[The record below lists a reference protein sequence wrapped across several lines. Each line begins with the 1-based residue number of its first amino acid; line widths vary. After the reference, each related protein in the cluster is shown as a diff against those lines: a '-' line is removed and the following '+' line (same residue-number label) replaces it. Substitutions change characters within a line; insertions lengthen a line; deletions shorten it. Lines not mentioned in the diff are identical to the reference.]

1 MVDRVRSTPDVEEVK
16 EAVIAS
22 SSCEFSSRV
31 EFLPTGNA
39 MWNLISSGRVN
50 GGNPRARVIN
60 IVGDGSSGKTLVAL
74 EFLAAV
80 FHAHTEALK
89 SNIYGTPKRIR
100 LIYTNAEGVM
110 DFNVENMYG
119 PEFYAAIDWR
129 PHDTVE
135 KFGADFFDEISKY
148 KKGDLVIWV
157 VDSWDALDSDEDKK
171 KFEDDIKKAIKRKDK
186 PPTDAELKADKGS
199 YNLGKQKYASKRF
212 FKKVCAD
219 VHNAQADVTLVI
231 ISQVKQKIGVTF
243 GEKRT
248 RTGGDAL
255 NYYTH
260 LVVWLSEIEKMK
272 MQRLGHERVY
282 GIRVRAKVK
291 RSKVWK
297 PFREADFK
305 ILFDYGIDDVGS
317 MMDWYFGPK
326 KDPVQWMGESFKRAD
341 LYEIFHSDA
350 EQREYLKIA
359 IQEIWDDVESRVTPT
374 RRKYEVT
381 E

>member
-1 MVDRVRSTPDVEEVK
+1 MVGRIKSTDVDEVK
-16 EAVIAS
+16 EAVMAS

-31 EFLPTGNA
+31 EFLPTGNS
-39 MWNLISSGRVN
+39 MWNLMASGRIN

-80 FHAHTEALK
+80 FYAHTEALK
-89 SNIYGTPKRIR
+89 SKIYGASKRIR

-119 PEFYAAIDWR
+119 PEFYDAIDWR

-135 KFGADFFDEISKY
+135 KFGADFFTELSKY
-148 KKGDLVIWV
+148 QKGDLIIWI
-157 VDSWDALDSDEDKK
+157 VDSWDALDSDEDKQ
-171 KFEDDIKKAIKRKDK
+171 KFEKDIKLAM
-186 PPTDAELKADKGS
+186 KGKEPES
-199 YNLGKQKYASKRF
+199 GTFNLGKQKYGSKRF
-212 FKKVCAD
+212 FKKICAD
-219 VHNAQADVTLVI
+219 VHNANADVTLVI
-231 ISQVKQKIGVTF
+231 ISQLKQKIGVTF
-243 GEKRT
+243 GEKKM

-260 LVVWLSEIEKMK
+260 LVVWLHEIEKMK
-272 MQRLGHERVY
+272 MQRLGQERVY
-282 GIRVRAKVK
+282 GIKVRARCK
-291 RSKVWK
+291 RSKIWK
-297 PFREADFK
+297 PFRECDFK
-305 ILFDYGIDDVGS
+305 ILFDYGIDDIGS

-326 KDPVQWMGESFKRAD
+326 KPELEWMGEKYKRD
-341 LYEIFHSDA
+341 VLYELFNDDVK
-350 EQREYLKIA
+350 QLEYLKVA

-374 RRKYEVT
+374 RRKYEVK

>member
-1 MVDRVRSTPDVEEVK
+1 MVERIKSTDVEEVK

-31 EFLPTGNA
+31 EFLPTGNG
-39 MWNLISSGRVN
+39 MWNLMASGRIN

-80 FHAHTEALK
+80 FYAHTEALK

-119 PEFYAAIDWR
+119 PDFYAAIDWR
-129 PHDTVE
+129 QHDTVE
-135 KFGADFFDEISKY
+135 KFGADFFTELGKY

-157 VDSWDALDSDEDKK
+157 VDSWDALDSDADKM
-171 KFEDDIKKAIKRKDK
+171 KFEDDIDKTIKRGDK
-186 PPTDAELKADKGS
+186 PMTAAEKKEQKGT
-199 YNLGKQKYASKRF
+199 YNLGKQSYGSKRF
-212 FKKVCAD
+212 FKKICAD
-219 VHNAQADVTLVI
+219 VHNANADVTLVI
-231 ISQVKQKIGVTF
+231 ISQLKQKIGVTF
-243 GEKRT
+243 GEKKT

-260 LVVWLSEIEKMK
+260 LVIWLSEIEKMK
-272 MQRLGHERVY
+272 MTRLGQDRVY
-282 GIRVRAKVK
+282 GIKVRARCK
-291 RSKVWK
+291 RSKIWK
-297 PFREADFK
+297 PFRECDFK
-305 ILFDYGIDDVGS
+305 ILFDYGIDDIGS

-326 KDPVQWMGESFKRAD
+326 KPELEWMGEKYKRD
-341 LYEIFHSDA
+341 VLYELFNDDS
-350 EQREYLKIA
+350 EQLEYLKVA

-374 RRKYEVT
+374 RRKYEVK